1 MQQIKKN
8 PFARWPTLETVLM
21 VEKTIYDHTGEF
33 NRTELWKKLPKKVMW
48 QTYLVVLNYLE
59 HGNKIIT
66 DKEGKIVWIWNPALI
81 RRLEAE
87 GLLQK
92 G

>member
-21 VEKTIYDHTGEF
+21 VEKAINDYSGEF

-48 QTYLVVLNYLE
+48 QTYMVVLDYLQSI
-59 HGNKIIT
+59 NKIALDAE
-66 DKEGKIVWIWNPALI
+66 DKIAYIWSPELAKKLSK
-81 RRLEAE
+81 RKPVSL
-87 GLLQK
+87 
-92 G
+92 